1 MLLMMM
7 TANPREIVGTE
18 YERQAYLL
26 ALENDIQKMAQ
37 GDKEALG
44 HFYDETKSVIYGFV
58 LSILK
63 HTSDAEDVLQD
74 TYLNIYKASGRYE
87 CDGNPMPWT
96 LTIARRLATDKLR
109 ERSRRSRIA
118 AEDGEAELV
127 YLAADPG
134 MDPEDR
140 VMLEMALNSLSA
152 EELQIVML
160 HAVGGM
166 KHREIAKLM
175 EIPLATILSKYHRSL
190 KKLRR
195 QWEEGH
201 EQ

>member
-7 TANPREIVGTE
+7 AANPREIAGTE
-18 YERQAYLL
+18 HERREYLL
-26 ALENDIQKMAQ
+26 ALEDDIRKMAQ

-44 HFYDETKSVIYGFV
+44 HFYDETKSMIYGFV
-58 LSILK
+58 VSILK
-63 HTSDAEDVLQD
+63 HASDAEDILQE
-74 TYLNIYKASGRYE
+74 TYLRIYHNAGRYE

-109 ERSRRSRIA
+109 ERNRRSQVSA
-118 AEDGEAELV
+118 DDGEVEMV
-127 YLAADPG
+127 HLAADPG

-140 VMLEMALNSLSA
+140 LMLEMALNNLSS